1 MLRLE
6 LHNEN
11 HTLGNLLQDG
21 LLAVTPTASYVMR
34 HPQKEVIDVSADCT
48 LEDVKGVLR
57 GYADMFSRVSEDLA
71 R

>member
-1 MLRLE
+1 MLVLE
-6 LHNEN
+6 LQGEN

-34 HPQKEVIDVSADCT
+34 HPQKEVVEVRADCT
-48 LEDVKGVLR
+48 VADVGGVLR
-57 GYADMFSRVSEDLA
+57 AYAEMFDRVSEELA